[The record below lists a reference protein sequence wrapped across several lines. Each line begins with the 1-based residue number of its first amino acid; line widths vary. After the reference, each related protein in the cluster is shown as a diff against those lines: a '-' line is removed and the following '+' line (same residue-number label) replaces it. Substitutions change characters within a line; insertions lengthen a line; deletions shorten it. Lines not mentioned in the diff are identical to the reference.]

1 MKMKTKNKNLKLVL
15 GVGLIIVA
23 LLAISIL
30 FGNKGSNVQKTP
42 ASLPDY
48 ALKTSEIT
56 EAYLF
61 ASQDPDALN
70 GVNCYCGCMK
80 GLTDDRLHYRG
91 LIDCYTE
98 INGSFDQHASN
109 CSTCINEAL
118 RVKTLISQ
126 GKTKDEIKATIDS
139 EYGHPQG
146 GSGCNIVPNSTD
158 GGKVFTIPNSGAGCA
173 VASST
178 TLI

>member
-1 MKMKTKNKNLKLVL
+1 MKTHNKNLKLLL
-15 GVGLIIVA
+15 GIALIIVA
-23 LLAISIL
+23 VLTIFIL
-30 FGNKGSNVQKTP
+30 FGSKGSNVQKMP
-42 ASLPDY
+42 ALLPEY
-48 ALKTSEIT
+48 ALKTPEIT

-61 ASQDPDALN
+61 ASQNPDALN

-98 INGSFDQHASN
+98 INGSFDAHASN

-118 RVKTLISQ
+118 RVKTLLSQ
-126 GKTKDEIKATIDS
+126 GKSKDDIKATIDA
-139 EYGHPQG
+139 EYGLPQG
-146 GSGCNIVPNSTD
+146 GSGCNIIPNSTD
-158 GGKVFTIPNSGAGCA
+158 GGKVFAIPNSGAGCA

-178 TLI
+178 TMG

>member
-1 MKMKTKNKNLKLVL
+1 M
-15 GVGLIIVA
+15 IIVA
-23 LLAISIL
+23 VLMIFIL
-30 FGNKGSNVQKTP
+30 FGSKDSNVQKTP

-48 ALKTSEIT
+48 ALKTPEIT

-98 INGSFDQHASN
+98 INGSFDAHASN

-118 RVKTLISQ
+118 RVKTLVSQ
-126 GKTKDEIKATIDS
+126 GKSKDDIKATIDA
-139 EYGHPQG
+139 EYGLPQG
-146 GSGCNIVPNSTD
+146 GSGCNIIPNSTD

-178 TLI
+178 TMG